1 MEIAR
6 KNIQDQSAEL
16 DINETFDL
24 IKDDLDQVE
33 IELKKNL
40 KSEVYLITKVGEYI
54 LKSGGKR
61 FRPSILLL
69 SAKLSNYHGH
79 RHIPLA
85 SIIEFIHTATLLH
98 DDVIDNAKLRRGKE
112 SANSVW
118 GNGASVLIG
127 DFLFSKSFNL
137 MVADKDLKILQVV
150 ANTTTYMAE
159 GEVLQLM
166 KGKDI
171 DTTEEEYISVVE
183 KKTASLISAAC
194 RMGAI
199 LGKTSAEKEQALA
212 GFGTELGTAFQ
223 LMDDCLDYKS
233 EDTNWGKA
241 IGNDL
246 KEGKVTLPLLHTLKS
261 CSDKERDQ
269 ISKVIGDS
277 DLEEECLIKTI
288 ELIDKYDGINYTK
301 GKARSHIKNA
311 KNFLNTF
318 DDCMWKTALS
328 TIADFVVERRN

>member
-6 KNIQDQSAEL
+6 ENIQDHRTDL
-16 DINETFDL
+16 DINEIFDL
-24 IKDDLDQVE
+24 IKNDLDQVE

-40 KSEVYLITKVGEYI
+40 KSDVQLITKVGEYI

-61 FRPSILLL
+61 FRPSILLF
-69 SAKLSNYHGH
+69 SAKLCNYHGH

-98 DDVIDNAKLRRGKE
+98 DDVIDNADLRRGNE

-137 MVADKDLKILQVV
+137 MVKDKDLKVLQVV
-150 ANTTTYMAE
+150 ANTTTNMAE

-166 KGKDI
+166 KGEDI

-194 RMGAI
+194 RIGAI
-199 LGKTSAEKEQALA
+199 LGKSSPEKEHALA
-212 GFGTELGTAFQ
+212 GFGTDLGIAFQ
-223 LMDDCLDYKS
+223 LMDDCLDYTS
-233 EDTNWGKA
+233 EDANWGKTV
-241 IGNDL
+241 GNDL
-246 KEGKVTLPLLHTLKS
+246 KEGKVTLPLLHTLKH
-261 CSDKERDQ
+261 CSDEERKQ

-277 DLEEECLIKTI
+277 DLEETCLKKTI
-288 ELIDKYDGINYTK
+288 KLIDKYDGINYTK
-301 GKARSHIKNA
+301 EKARLHINNA
-311 KNFLNTF
+311 KKNLDTF
-318 DDCMWKTALS
+318 DSCLWKTALS
-328 TIADFVVERRN
+328 TIADFVVARRN

>member
-6 KNIQDQSAEL
+6 ENIQDHSTDL
-16 DINETFDL
+16 DINEIFDL
-24 IKDDLDQVE
+24 IKNDLDQVE

-40 KSEVYLITKVGEYI
+40 KSDVHLITKVGEYI

-61 FRPSILLL
+61 FRPSILLF
-69 SAKLSNYHGH
+69 SANLCNYHGH

-98 DDVIDNAKLRRGKE
+98 DDVIDNADLRRGKE

-137 MVADKDLKILQVV
+137 MVKDKDLKVLQVV
-150 ANTTTYMAE
+150 ANTTTNMAE

-166 KGKDI
+166 KGEDI

-183 KKTASLISAAC
+183 RKTASLISAAC
-194 RMGAI
+194 RIGAI
-199 LGKTSAEKEQALA
+199 LGKTSQEKEHAIA
-212 GFGTELGTAFQ
+212 GFGTDLGIAFQ
-223 LMDDCLDYKS
+223 LMDDCLDYTS
-233 EDTNWGKA
+233 EDANWGKTV
-241 IGNDL
+241 GNDL

-261 CSDKERDQ
+261 CSDEERKQ

-277 DLEEECLIKTI
+277 DLEETCLKKTI
-288 ELIDKYDGINYTK
+288 ELIDKYEGINYTK
-301 GKARSHIKNA
+301 GKARIHINNA
-311 KNFLNTF
+311 KKFLDAF
-318 DDCMWKTALS
+318 DSCLWKTALS
-328 TIADFVVERRN
+328 TIADFVVDRRN